1 MDDPEIFD
9 ARFREAVSAID
20 AGDVSTL
27 ESLLAAHPRLVGER
41 LGLPGDWL
49 RATVG
54 DALKGYFRQPYL
66 LWFVA
71 ENPIRNG
78 KLPKNIAQVT
88 QAIIRAA
95 QRERVNSLNEQL
107 SYTLALVCTGRVP
120 RECGVQIELI
130 DVLIDAGATPGQGHD
145 ALAHGNLAA
154 AERLVERGAKLTLAT
169 AVCLERTDDIARLVR
184 EATAS
189 DRQNALALA
198 AMNGKAQALA
208 MLIGLGLD
216 LNAYHGHGTSLH
228 HAVSSGCLDAVKVLV
243 EAGAGLSMTDKV
255 YQGTPLGWALTYQ
268 DEETRADFVKR
279 YAEIAA
285 YLREK
290 EGQ

>member
-1 MDDPEIFD
+1 MNNPEISD

-27 ESLLAAHPRLVGER
+27 EGLLAAHPKLVGER
-41 LGLPGDWL
+41 LEHPGDWL
-49 RATVG
+49 RSIVG
-54 DALKGYFRQPYL
+54 DALNGYFRQPYL

-71 ENPIRNG
+71 ENPIRND
-78 KLPKNIAQVT
+78 KLPGNIAQVT
-88 QAIIRAA
+88 HAIIQAA
-95 QRERVNSLNEQL
+95 QREDVKSLKEQL

-130 DVLIDAGATPGQGHD
+130 DVLIDAGATPGQGHG
-145 ALAHGNLAA
+145 ALAHGNPAA
-154 AERLVERGAKLTLAT
+154 AERLIERGGKLTLAT
-169 AVCLERTDDIARLVR
+169 AVCLERRDDITRLVR
-184 EATAS
+184 EATAG
-189 DRQNALALA
+189 DRQDALALA

-208 MLIGLGLD
+208 MLIGLGVD
-216 LNAYHGHGTSLH
+216 VNAYHGHGTSLH
-228 HAVSSGCLDAVKVLV
+228 HAVSSGCLDAVMALV
-243 EAGAGLSMTDKV
+243 EAGADLGMPDKV
-255 YQGTPLGWALTYQ
+255 YHGTPLGWAINYR

-290 EGQ
+290 EDP